1 MRSAGSPFGRPNAS
15 TARKFLE
22 FVRAHH
28 ALGERELIA
37 IIETAFAQ
45 AYEQSQAQDPQASD
59 HNDGLP
65 E

>member
-15 TARKFLE
+15 TARKFLD

-45 AYEQSQAQDPQASD
+45 AYEQSQAQDLPVSD
-59 HNDGLP
+59 RSGGLP
-65 E
+65 G